1 MGFTLDNV
9 PLGDMSYGNNNGL
22 HISRAISSENIGRV
36 TLSQG
41 AGAVGTA
48 STSNLGGTVQFF
60 SSAPTDEFGITGS
73 QTIGSDKTY
82 RTFARVDTGL
92 LSSGTKAYLS
102 VTRQR
107 AEKWK
112 GAGAQDQ
119 DIFNSKLVQKLGNS
133 KLTAFFNY
141 SDRKEVDYQDLS
153 VEMANRLGYD
163 WDNYA
168 PDWQRAINAA
178 KGVYR

>member
-1 MGFTLDNV
+1 MVNRFSARGFNQSQMGFTLDNV

-60 SSAPTDEFGITGS
+60 SSVPTDEFGITGS

-141 SDRKEVDYQDLS
+141 QTVKKSTIRIC
-153 VEMANRLGYD
+153 R
-163 WDNYA
+163 
-168 PDWQRAINAA
+168 
-178 KGVYR
+178 